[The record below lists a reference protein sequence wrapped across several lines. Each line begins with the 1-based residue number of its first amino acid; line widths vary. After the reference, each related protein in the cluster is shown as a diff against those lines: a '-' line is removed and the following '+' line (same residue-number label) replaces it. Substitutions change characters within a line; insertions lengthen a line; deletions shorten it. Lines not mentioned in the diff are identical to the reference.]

1 MLLSPL
7 HPSVSLLQGDLADNV
22 IALTD
27 AAKRIKMLQNS
38 SIEVEL
44 MAILAWPDLTSPA
57 LLLPCSRRSLTAL
70 PAA

>member
-44 MAILAWPDLTSPA
+44 MAILA
-57 LLLPCSRRSLTAL
+57 
-70 PAA
+70 